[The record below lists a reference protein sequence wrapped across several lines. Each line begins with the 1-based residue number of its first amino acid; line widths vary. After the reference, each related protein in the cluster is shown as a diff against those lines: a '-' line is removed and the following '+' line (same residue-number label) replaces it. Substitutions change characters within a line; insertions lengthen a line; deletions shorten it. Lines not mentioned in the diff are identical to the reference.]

1 MKKKAVIYTRVSTQE
16 QHTENQLGDLLR
28 YAEARG
34 FEVVKVFQE
43 KAPGMDMNRKDYKE
57 LLEIVRKRKTDIVLV
72 WRFDRFARSTK
83 ELIERL
89 EEFRTLGVEFI
100 SYTENIDTTSPA
112 GRVLFTIISSFA
124 QFENDIRSERIKA
137 GMKRIKEQGKP
148 IGRPGVKSH
157 LIEAVQQLKA
167 KGEPISGIMKQL
179 ELSRNTVKKYL
190 KDVQQ

>member
-43 KAPGMDMNRKDYKE
+43 KAPGTDTNRKDYKE

-89 EEFRTLGVEFI
+89 EEFRTLDVEFI

-148 IGRPGVKSH
+148 IGRPGVKTH
-157 LIEAVQQLKA
+157 LVEEAQQLKA
-167 KGEPISGIMKQL
+167 RGENVSGIMKKLQ
-179 ELSRNTVKKYL
+179 LSRNTVKKYL
-190 KDVQQ
+190 N

>member
-1 MKKKAVIYTRVSTQE
+1 MKKKVVIYTRVSTQE

-34 FEVVKVFQE
+34 FDVIKVFQE
-43 KAPGMDMNRKDYKE
+43 KAPGTDTNRKDYKE

-148 IGRPGVKSH
+148 IGRPGVKTH
-157 LIEAVQQLKA
+157 LIEEVQQLKA
-167 KGEPISGIMKQL
+167 KGEPISGIMKKL
-179 ELSRNTVKKYL
+179 KLSRNTVKKYIEGGAR
-190 KDVQQ
+190 